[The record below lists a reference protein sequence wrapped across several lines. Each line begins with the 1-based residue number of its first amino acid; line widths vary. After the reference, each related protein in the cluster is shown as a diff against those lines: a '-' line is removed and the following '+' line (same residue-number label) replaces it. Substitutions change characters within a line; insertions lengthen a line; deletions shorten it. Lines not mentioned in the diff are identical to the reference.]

1 MPLLSTIGAAAA
13 RAFGFLRSLL
23 ASYNV
28 ANSLRFNSGSSDS
41 LSKNSWATATSDKI
55 FTYSTW
61 VKRSQ
66 LANTERLFGAFA
78 GSPQVYSCDLSFTSN
93 NGYIE
98 FTFGGASAYDIATN
112 AMFRDVSAWYH
123 VVLAVDTTQATSSN
137 RIKIYVNGTLQTLQT
152 ANYPPQNTT
161 YQVFRNNNANLIGS
175 AWNGA
180 AYYTGYMSEIYF
192 IDGQQ
197 LDPSSFGKTDSTTGI
212 WTPIAYT
219 GTYGT
224 NGFFLKFANSASLG
238 TDSSGNGNN
247 FTVNNLTSIDQT
259 TDTPTN
265 NFATLNAVDNIATSG
280 SGTLTQ
286 GNTNVTYTGGNF
298 NTNATIAANKGKWY
312 WETKAVANTRQGFIG
327 TRIGFQQIPNTN
339 SGNNTLESASFG
351 MYAHP
356 SAGVHSVV
364 DGLNVLRSA
373 SLTYVDGDI
382 IGIALDLDNNISY
395 WYKNGSLSVTY
406 DFSSLSSIGTKN
418 LVPAVGN
425 ASGTANPEVNVNFG
439 NPSLA
444 GNNYADGAGYGNFGY
459 AVPSGYY
466 SWNTKNLNTYG

>member
-1 MPLLSTIGAAAA
+1 MPLILGANSVT
-13 RAFGFLRSLL
+13 GG
-23 ASYNV
+23 YEID
-28 ANSLRFNSGSSDS
+28 NSLRFNTGSSDY
-41 LSKNSWATATSDKI
+41 LAKNSWATATSDKI

-98 FTFGGASAYDIATN
+98 FTFGGASAYDIVTN
-112 AMFRDVSAWYH
+112 AMYRDTSAWYH
-123 VVLAVDTTQATSSN
+123 VVLAVDTTQATASN
-137 RIKIYVNGTLQTLQT
+137 RIIIYVNGTVQTLQT

-175 AWNGA
+175 AWNGG
-180 AYYTGYMSEIYF
+180 AYYSGYMSEVVF

-197 LDPSSFGKTDSTTGI
+197 LAPSDFGEFDSATGI

-224 NGFFLKFANSASLG
+224 NGFYLEFKDSSALG
-238 TDSSGNGNN
+238 DDTSGNGND

-265 NFATLNAVDNIATSG
+265 NFATLNAVDNIAVDG

-286 GNTNVTYTGGNF
+286 GNTNVSYIGGGF
-298 NTNATIAANKGKWY
+298 NTNATIAPNSGKWY
-312 WETKAVANTRQGFIG
+312 WETKAVANTTQGFVG
-327 TRIGFQQIPNTN
+327 MRIGFKEIPDTH
-339 SGNNTLESASFG
+339 SATNTLENASFC

-356 SAGVHSVV
+356 TVGVYTVV
-364 DGLNVLRSA
+364 NASNVLRDA
-373 SLTYVDGDI
+373 ALTYADGDI
-382 IGIALDLDNNISY
+382 IGIALDLDSNISY

-406 DFSSLSSIGTKN
+406 DFSALSSIGSKN
-418 LVPAVGN
+418 IGPAVGN
-425 ASGTANPEVNVNFG
+425 GASSASPELNLNFG
-439 NPSLA
+439 NPSITISS
-444 GNNYADGAGYGNFGY
+444 GNADADGFGNFEY
-459 AVPSGYY
+459 AVPSGHFALC
-466 SWNTKNLNTYG
+466 SKNLAEYG